1 MRMFHCLNV
10 YFIFS
15 ANTYTRAH
23 TCRTHWTMQS
33 IRKSTFPVYYLHYLV
48 PMLLKCVA
56 QLVFCSPLSLPF
68 SGSLI
73 YFDSL
78 CVLSDNVRLTCTP
91 IHIFPFTPCTEE
103 HMFDESI
110 HLFTQK
116 RINCY
121 TLFHAFDEDRR
132 CKWCGI
138 LQQTHGQTMIWMLVN
153 RKHRTT
159 YELFTVCSSTKISHS
174 HSLTLIGTIAFKT
187 SNH

>member
-1 MRMFHCLNV
+1 MFIS
-10 YFIFS
+10 YFPQKHIHVHTHATHIEPCKAFE
-15 ANTYTRAH
+15 RALFLCIIYIILSQCCSNALH
-23 TCRTHWTMQS
+23 S
-33 IRKSTFPVYYLHYLV
+33 LSSGFPPLY
-48 PMLLKCVA
+48 
-56 QLVFCSPLSLPF
+56 LSLSTSLPPSLHL

-78 CVLSDNVRLTCTP
+78 CVLSDNVQLTCTP

-121 TLFHAFDEDRR
+121 TLFHEFDEDRR
-132 CKWCGI
+132 FKWCGL
-138 LQQTHGQTMIWMLVN
+138 LQQTHGQTMIWILVN

-159 YELFTVCSSTKISHS
+159 YESFTVCSSTKISHS
-174 HSLTLIGTIAFKT
+174 HAHWYHCI
-187 SNH
+187 